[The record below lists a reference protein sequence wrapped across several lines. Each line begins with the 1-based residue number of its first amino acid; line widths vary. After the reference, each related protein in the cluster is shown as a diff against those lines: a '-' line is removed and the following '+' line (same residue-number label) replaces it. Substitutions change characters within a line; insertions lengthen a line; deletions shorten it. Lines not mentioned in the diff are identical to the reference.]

1 MMNRVIWRFCLV
13 RPRAFAGI
21 GSNSFNE
28 GTPLGKNV
36 TLFRQ
41 GGIGPD
47 ELIGSPRRYGNR
59 VGFVGQFLLLGFG
72 PRGYEAESKV
82 GEEST

>member
-1 MMNRVIWRFCLV
+1 MDRVIWRFCLV
-13 RPRAFAGI
+13 LPRAFVGI

-47 ELIGSPRRYGNR
+47 EIVRSPSRYGNR
-59 VGFVGQFLLLGFG
+59 VGFVGQFLLLGKG
-72 PRGYEAESKV
+72 PRGYEADSKA